1 MSLGGAV
8 RLRFVKKSSS
18 PCYEPGVR
26 GSELA
31 ALAQRAQSGDAAARR
46 ELLVE
51 LYRAVRK
58 HVYLVIGGGAIADD
72 AVQDTMIALDRGL
85 AAFRGDAS
93 PRTWAL
99 SIATRTARRLRRK
112 ESRYELVEAG
122 IADTAVFDLAPAASA
137 DLAILQHAL
146 ATLAPKKRDAFV
158 LMAIGEL
165 TAEEAGA
172 ALGTF
177 ASTAAS
183 RYRHARAELKA
194 YLERTNFD
202 EAEAV
207 TATTGELCSTSTR

>member
-1 MSLGGAV
+1 MNLAV
-8 RLRFVKKSSS
+8 S
-18 PCYEPGVR
+18 

-31 ALAQRAQSGDAAARR
+31 VLARRAQSGDAAARR
-46 ELLVE
+46 ELLIE

-58 HVYLVIGGGAIADD
+58 HVYFVIGTGAIADD
-72 AVQDTMIALDRGL
+72 AVQETMIALDCGL

-99 SIATRTARRLRRK
+99 SIATRTARRLRRR
-112 ESRYELVEAG
+112 EARYELVEAG
-122 IADTAVFDLAPAASA
+122 IADAAVFDLAPAASA
-137 DLAILQHAL
+137 ELAVLQRAL

-183 RYRHARAELKA
+183 RYRHARAELKD
-194 YLERTNFD
+194 YLERRNFD
-202 EAEAV
+202 EPEVVA
-207 TATTGELCSTSTR
+207 ATTGELCSTWTR

>member
-1 MSLGGAV
+1 VS
-8 RLRFVKKSSS
+8 
-18 PCYEPGVR
+18 

-31 ALAQRAQSGDAAARR
+31 ALAKRAQSGDVVARH

-58 HVYLVIGGGAIADD
+58 HVYLVIGAGPIADD

-85 AAFRGDAS
+85 AAFRGEAS

-99 SIATRTARRLRRK
+99 AIATRTARRLRRR

-122 IADTAVFDLAPAASA
+122 VADAIVFDLSPVASA
-137 DLAILQHAL
+137 ELAILQRAL

-165 TAEEAGA
+165 TAEEAAG

-177 ASTAAS
+177 AATAAS
-183 RYRHARAELKA
+183 RYRHARAELKD
-194 YLERTNFD
+194 YFERRNFD
-202 EAEAV
+202 EAEILP
-207 TATTGELCSTSTR
+207 ATREELWSTSTR